1 MFIVLVILALVFT
14 AGLIVGFFKEK
25 TYGSSLEQYILDNNP
40 QTTSDVERLTVEY
53 DLKTSRGS
61 L

>member
-14 AGLIVGFFKEK
+14 AGLIVNFFKEK

>member
-14 AGLIVGFFKEK
+14 AGLIVNFFKEK

-40 QTTSDVERLTVEY
+40 QTTSDVE
-53 DLKTSRGS
+53 
-61 L
+61 